1 MFGDFLAGVETG
13 VKVQVSVQ
21 LSGISLQIHRVIE
34 AIDGN
39 SPKLYCSTVELEHL
53 IMEIVAVKNKFQIV
67 IPQHIRE
74 QVHVEIGDLLEAS
87 VEDGKIT
94 FTPKS
99 LIDRHLAEGLED
111 AKHGR
116 THGPYTNARDAIRAL
131 ETRAKRHA
139 KKRGQ

>member
-1 MFGDFLAGVETG
+1 MD
-13 VKVQVSVQ
+13 
-21 LSGISLQIHRVIE
+21 
-34 AIDGN
+34 
-39 SPKLYCSTVELEHL
+39 
-53 IMEIVAVKNKFQIV
+53 IVTVKNKFQIV

-99 LIDRHLAEGLED
+99 LIDRHLAEGFED

-116 THGPYTNARDAIRAL
+116 THGPYASTKDAIKAL
-131 ETRAKRHA
+131 EARAKRHT